1 MKRSYFTD
9 AAMQRMWTNLCENP
23 RASGD
28 ELYEDLR
35 ANKWFGG
42 KAMSLTRVRQTAT
55 GIRQRLGVQAPR
67 RKRLGVQAPR
77 RKRLG
82 VQAPRRKRRHA
93 GTVITKAISLPSE
106 SQWSA
111 TVEMPK
117 PAPVE
122 TPDHLHFCPNCGF
135 DLKTLK
141 EIMRVAG
148 TMPVKKG

>member
-55 GIRQRLGVQAPR
+55 GIRQ
-67 RKRLGVQAPR
+67 
-77 RKRLG
+77 RLG